1 METLRLSELLKWF
14 EKRRETKA
22 ITLMQRHL
30 ATTMSAV
37 EDLESAVKASV
48 SNNEGETK
56 ASINRVINAEKE
68 ADRLRR
74 EVMIELAGG
83 ELPPIDRE
91 DLMHLMKRVDMVADW
106 CRESTRIL
114 NATPMQDVPETLK
127 KAVVQMVEGVRE
139 CATALRKAINS
150 MAEKP
155 KEALKAAD
163 EVERLEEKVD
173 DLFENSRR
181 LLAKEEGLKVG
192 AAILMNE
199 LFETIE
205 LAADACEDAC
215 DHVRVI
221 VVRR

>member
-1 METLRLSELLKWF
+1 LSELLKWF

-22 ITLMQRHL
+22 ITTMQQHL

-37 EDLESAVKASV
+37 ENLENAVKASV
-48 SNNEGETK
+48 SGNEEKTK
-56 ASINRVINAEKE
+56 ALINRVISAEKE

-74 EVMIELAGG
+74 TVMIELAGG
-83 ELPPIDRE
+83 ELPSTDRE

-114 NATPMQDVPETLK
+114 NATPMQDVSENLK
-127 KAVVQMVEGVRE
+127 KAAVQMVEGVRE
-139 CATALRKAINS
+139 CATALRKSINS

-155 KEALKAAD
+155 EEALKAAD

-173 DLFENSRR
+173 DIFENSRR
-181 LLAKEEGLKVG
+181 LLAQEEKLKIG
-192 AAILMNE
+192 IAILMNE
-199 LFETIE
+199 LFEAIE
-205 LAADACEDAC
+205 MAADACEDAC
-215 DHVRVI
+215 DQVRII

>member
-1 METLRLSELLKWF
+1 LSELLKWF

-22 ITLMQRHL
+22 IILMQQHL
-30 ATTMSAV
+30 ATTISAV
-37 EDLESAVKASV
+37 EDLEKAVKASV
-48 SNNEGETK
+48 SHNEREAK
-56 ASINRVINAEKE
+56 VSIERVVGAEKE

-74 EVMIELAGG
+74 VVMIELAGG

-114 NATPMQDVPETLK
+114 NAIPMKEVPETLK
-127 KAVVQMVEGVRE
+127 GAAVQMVEGVRE
-139 CATALRKAINS
+139 CATALRKSINS

-155 KEALKAAD
+155 REALQAAD

-181 LLAKEEGLKVG
+181 LLAQEEKLKVG
-192 AAILMNE
+192 VAILMNE

-215 DHVRVI
+215 DQVRVI